1 MPAQEEVL
9 ITDRTQIMVV
19 TTHILT
25 NIQVL
30 IRVQEVQEFH
40 ITQDSNRCLQFPHHL
55 ITTMPINNTSTVSI
69 KILLSMTL
77 RIFIVW
83 RRILYFMS
91 LLILIN

>member
-77 RIFIVW
+77 RIFTVVKDL
-83 RRILYFMS
+83 ILYVPVDFD
-91 LLILIN
+91 